1 MRKHVLLAGV
11 ATVALMLGASGAMAQ
26 TMVTQQTDNNS
37 PVNNQTTVTAVTGIT
52 TGGLTG
58 AGASA
63 AIGATGAASS
73 VSVVGNAA
81 TLQPGSQALTLPAS
95 GFGTILQ
102 TTTNHGGGIVQNG
115 VAASAG
121 TTVDL
126 GTLATGAGSTAS
138 VSATGALSAVSVTGI
153 DTTPNTNTFA
163 PPAFTSTVTQTSANN
178 DTVTNTLGTVSNGAG
193 LGIGASASVSA
204 TGSAASFSES
214 FNNGNT
220 VSTSTVTGLVTQGST
235 NVSAATVL
243 NDAGTIAVGD
253 AMAQGSA
260 ASVSATGSLASVGF
274 SDIGSTTVN
283 SFKLTGG
290 VDQGKTN
297 PVTNAASVKNGTA
310 TTANPA
316 ITVGGGIGQGASASV
331 AATGVAAAVSISGNG
346 SGTFTVANIGPIDQG
361 SAGTPVANTGL
372 ITNTNGEVLTV
383 GIVGD
388 GGSASVSATGAEAS
402 VSVTMDHVG
411 TVMGGSVSATT
422 INQYVTNSVGTTG
435 VSNTGA
441 QITSTGAAV
450 GDGGSLSIGSTGSIA
465 AIGLMQ
471 NNSGQGTF
479 TIGGGGITQS
489 SANTGVVTNSG
500 TTTGAANLSGAGS
513 SASISGTGAAASVSI
528 ASIDAGLTSL
538 ATPTIGN
545 IGQTVVN
552 NTASTVTNN
561 GTITLGGM
569 GGVGA
574 SASVSATGAGA
585 FVNLSAIR

>member
-1 MRKHVLLAGV
+1 MRKNLLLAGV
-11 ATVALMLGASGAMAQ
+11 AVAALMIGASGAMAQ
-26 TMVTQQTDNNS
+26 TAVTQTTDNYS
-37 PVNNQTTVTAVTGIT
+37 PVNNQTTSTIVPGIT

-81 TLQPGSQALTLPAS
+81 TLQPGNQALTLPAS
-95 GFGTILQ
+95 GFGTITQ
-102 TTTNHGGGIVQNG
+102 ATTNHAGGTVQNG
-115 VAASAG
+115 VAGSAG
-121 TTVDL
+121 TTIDL
-126 GTLATGAGSTAS
+126 GGFATGAGSSAS

-214 FNNGNT
+214 FNNGLA
-220 VSTSTVTGLVTQGST
+220 VSASTVTGLVTQGSR
-235 NVSAATVL
+235 NVSGATVH
-243 NDAGTIAVGD
+243 NDSGTISVGG

-274 SDIGSTTVN
+274 SDISSTTVS
-283 SFKLTGG
+283 SFALTGG

-297 PVTNAASVKNGTA
+297 AVANGANVTNDGTP
-310 TTANPA
+310 NPS

-331 AATGVAAAVSISGNG
+331 SATGVAAAVSISGNG

-361 SAGTPVANTGL
+361 SLGNPVYNAGV
-372 ITNTNGEVLTV
+372 ITNTNGQILNV
-383 GIVGD
+383 GVVGD

-411 TVMGGSVSATT
+411 AVTGGYISTTT
-422 INQYVTNSVGTTG
+422 INQYVANNVALTG
-435 VSNTGA
+435 VRNTGA
-441 QITSTGAAV
+441 SITSTGAAV
-450 GDGGSLSIGSTGSIA
+450 GDGGSLSIGSTGAIA
-465 AIGLMQ
+465 AIGLLQ

-479 TIGGGGITQS
+479 TIGGTGITQFS
-489 SANTGVVTNSG
+489 ENTSLVTNSG
-500 TTTGAANLSGAGS
+500 TIMGAAVLSGAGS

-528 ASIDAGLTSL
+528 ASIDPGLTSL
-538 ATPTIGN
+538 ATPTIGS
-545 IGQTVVN
+545 IGQTALN
-552 NTASTVTNN
+552 HTNSTVTNN

-569 GGVGA
+569 SGVGA
-574 SASVSATGAGA
+574 SASISATGAGA